1 MKRFREENTEAYQ
14 DEYRGQHRNQYSEQ
28 DRNDFRGSYYG
39 NERSALFPIVVA
51 ITVLTCLSFGLLF
64 WINENIWAGKN
75 GTKTSMAQ
83 KMQKIQKTPEYYG
96 LGEPL

>member
-1 MKRFREENTEAYQ
+1 MKRFREEYREEEYQ
-14 DEYRGQHRNQYSEQ
+14 EDYRQEYR
-28 DRNDFRGSYYG
+28 DDFRGSYYA

-51 ITVLTCLSFGLLF
+51 ITVLTCLSFGMLW

-75 GTKTSMAQ
+75 GMKTSMAPQ
-83 KMQKIQKTPEYYG
+83 VEKVQKTAEYYG